1 MNLLL
6 SLALLLAPIKL
17 EKGQFNI
24 LQDGKKIGTEQYS
37 ITKAQEGYRVEGRTT
52 IGDLSISSKMDLDEK
67 LVPTFYEYTNSQ
79 GTIRV
84 KVMGSLGEV
93 ESIIKGE
100 TSSVDFRFPERGII
114 LDTNFFHHFLILL
127 YRVQMGEPGFSVFIP
142 QTMALGSVSVQAAGA
157 RTFNLDA
164 SGVKLEAT
172 TDQDGRL
179 MRLAV
184 PDAKVVIER

>member
-1 MNLLL
+1 MSLLL
-6 SLALLLAPIKL
+6 SLALLLAPIKV

-142 QTMALGSVSVQAAGA
+142 QTMALGSVSVQASGSG
-157 RTFNLDA
+157 TFNLDA
-164 SGVKLEAT
+164 GGVKLEAA
-172 TDQDGRL
+172 TDGDGRL
-179 MRLAV
+179 MRLVV